1 MLFGLQMFIT
11 VFAKSM
17 TAEMRGVLQ
26 REDLGDKTYTN
37 LVYSMQ
43 TLGLCAY
50 VPGADAI
57 DYNLTPLFRE
67 MSIGPLVKRMLAR
80 KLATTGWKEPGP
92 NDPFTRTFYEQ
103 CFHFGFHHTLGIS
116 ERPFQDWLAGQS
128 VEVEAPPVLEVAE
141 RHGERECQ
149 PARCSC
155 GEAVRHHCRH
165 DGDWKNTNYTLMYQS
180 ALFSRHRAGLQP
192 CLCPR
197 RGWMDR

>member
-1 MLFGLQMFIT
+1 MLCPSPMLFGLQMFIT
-11 VFAKSM
+11 VFAKSI
-17 TAEMRGVLQ
+17 TAEMHGVLQ

-50 VPGADAI
+50 APGADAI
-57 DYNLTPLFRE
+57 DYNFTPLFRE

-128 VEVEAPPVLEVAE
+128 VEVEAPPILKW
-141 RHGERECQ
+141 RTT
-149 PARCSC
+149 
-155 GEAVRHHCRH
+155 
-165 DGDWKNTNYTLMYQS
+165 W
-180 ALFSRHRAGLQP
+180 
-192 CLCPR
+192 
-197 RGWMDR
+197 